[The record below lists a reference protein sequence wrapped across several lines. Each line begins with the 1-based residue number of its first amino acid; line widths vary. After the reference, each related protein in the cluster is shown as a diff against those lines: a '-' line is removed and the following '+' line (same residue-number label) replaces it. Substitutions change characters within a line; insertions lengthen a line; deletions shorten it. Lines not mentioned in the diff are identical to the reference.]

1 MQSQIMDK
9 MLALKKARRA
19 ELAALSFTEKIAIIE
34 KMRDRSLQLAN
45 NPLRRRPA
53 PNARKS

>member
-1 MQSQIMDK
+1 MDK

-34 KMRDRSLQLAN
+34 KMRDRSLQLAK
-45 NPLRRRPA
+45 NPLRQ
-53 PNARKS
+53 RKTDPPEKN